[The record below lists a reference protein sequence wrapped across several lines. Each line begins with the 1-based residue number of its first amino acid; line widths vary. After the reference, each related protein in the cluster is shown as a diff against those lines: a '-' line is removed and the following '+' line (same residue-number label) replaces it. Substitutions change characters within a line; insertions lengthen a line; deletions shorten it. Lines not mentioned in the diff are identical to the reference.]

1 MSGERRSTL
10 VAAPVEAEA
19 PLSLGQ
25 LCRVLDIHA
34 DYVIEMV
41 EVGVIEP
48 LEGRRPSEW
57 HFPAHA
63 LWRLRRALR
72 LRYDLAVDPAGAAL
86 VLDLLEEV
94 QALRARVRAL
104 EMGRDAD

>member
-1 MSGERRSTL
+1 MSGRRHRIL
-10 VAAPVEAEA
+10 VAAPVDAEA

-48 LEGRRPSEW
+48 LGGQRPSEW
-57 HFPAHA
+57 QFPAHA

-72 LRYDLAVDPAGAAL
+72 LSYDLAVDPAGAAL
-86 VLDLLEEV
+86 VLDLLEEI

-104 EMGRDAD
+104 ETGRDVD

>member
-1 MSGERRSTL
+1 MSGGGRRVL
-10 VAAPVEAEA
+10 VAAPVDAEA

-25 LCRVLDIHA
+25 LCRVLDVHA

-48 LEGRRPSEW
+48 TDGRRPSEW
-57 HFPAHA
+57 RFPAHA

-86 VLDLLEEV
+86 ALDLLEEI

-104 EMGRDAD
+104 ETGRETD

>member
-1 MSGERRSTL
+1 MSTRRKTL
-10 VAAPVEAEA
+10 VAVPVDADE

-25 LCRVLDIHA
+25 LCRVLDVHA

-41 EVGVIEP
+41 EVGVVEP
-48 LEGRRPSEW
+48 VAGRRPSDW
-57 HFPAHA
+57 RFPAHA

-72 LRYDLAVDPAGAAL
+72 LYHDLAVDPAGAAL
-86 VLDLLEEV
+86 ALDLLEEL

-104 EMGRDAD
+104 ETGREID

>member
-1 MSGERRSTL
+1 MSAGGRRTL
-10 VAAPVEAEA
+10 VAAPIDAEA

-41 EVGVIEP
+41 EVGVVEP
-48 LEGRRPSEW
+48 LAGRRPSEW
-57 HFPAHA
+57 RFPAHA

-72 LRYDLAVDPAGAAL
+72 LRYDLAIDPAGAAL
-86 VLDLLEEV
+86 ALDLLEEL

-104 EMGRDAD
+104 EIGRDFD

>member
-1 MSGERRSTL
+1 MSGRRRQTL
-10 VAAPVEAEA
+10 VAAPVDAEA

-25 LCRVLDIHA
+25 LCRVLDIDA
-34 DYVIEMV
+34 DHVIEMV
-41 EVGVIEP
+41 EVGVVEP
-48 LEGRRPSEW
+48 VGGRRPSEW

-72 LRYDLAVDPAGAAL
+72 LRHDLAVDPAGAAL
-86 VLDLLEEV
+86 ALDLLEEL

-104 EMGRDAD
+104 ETGRDTD